1 MRDQKR
7 DEEFKGL
14 MEGVIDSL
22 NKSIKEDELW
32 WEKNGDKVRENSL
45 RERKQERQRKFY
57 TIVTSVISIVIISTF
72 LYFYNSK

>member
-22 NKSIKEDELW
+22 NKSIKEDDKW
-32 WEKNGDKVRENSL
+32 WEQNIDKVRENSL
-45 RERKQERQRKFY
+45 RERKQERQRKIY
-57 TIVTSVISIVIISTF
+57 IIVTLVISIIIISTF